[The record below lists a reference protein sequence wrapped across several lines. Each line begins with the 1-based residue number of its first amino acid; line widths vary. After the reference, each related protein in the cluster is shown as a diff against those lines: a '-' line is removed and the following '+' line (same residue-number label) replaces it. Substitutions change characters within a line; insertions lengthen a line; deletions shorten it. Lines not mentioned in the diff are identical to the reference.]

1 MSRILTLALPEALGV
16 LDTGQVQSLQTPPEG
31 TRVQLPSSPP
41 RRNDPEARLALG
53 QRLLGP
59 IVTPSCVHLPEEV
72 QILRA
77 ADIRWGPEGLRAPWR
92 LSGPGLRFQGAPQ
105 SLRRRSLS
113 HPRRAG
119 SGGHGS
125 CKLQSSKYRGEPESA
140 ERTSNRDHRA
150 GLCLHAGW
158 TRPPHV
164 GRTVCCSQ
172 ATDSSVHPGT
182 PSPTHP
188 AYHPSVRAPAIQPS
202 SSVKSNTSLGGG
214 GPVSVSG
221 GAWASPSACPLP
233 DPASRTSLTTGSFQP
248 RGRPSLSI
256 GYRPWQ
262 PESFHPWS
270 QFLGHLLVLALP
282 LTGLLTAVRCLC
294 ARGRAP
300 QPPGD
305 GARRSKGRG
314 LDPSVQAA
322 PLSPLAA

>member
-1 MSRILTLALPEALGV
+1 M
-16 LDTGQVQSLQTPPEG
+16 
-31 TRVQLPSSPP
+31 
-41 RRNDPEARLALG
+41 
-53 QRLLGP
+53 
-59 IVTPSCVHLPEEV
+59 
-72 QILRA
+72 
-77 ADIRWGPEGLRAPWR
+77 
-92 LSGPGLRFQGAPQ
+92 
-105 SLRRRSLS
+105 S
-113 HPRRAG
+113 HPRQAG

-140 ERTSNRDHRA
+140 KRTSNRDHRA
-150 GLCLHAGW
+150 GLCLHGKELVPLSAEAVGSSDRPSARDTWVGDAGWVQRGTQVPAANRCREGGLPHPAFALSQPPAGW

-188 AYHPSVRAPAIQPS
+188 ACRPSVRASAVQPS

-270 QFLGHLLVLALP
+270 QFPGHLLVLVTFPRNLLP
-282 LTGLLTAVRCLC
+282 
-294 ARGRAP
+294 
-300 QPPGD
+300 
-305 GARRSKGRG
+305 RS
-314 LDPSVQAA
+314 PS
-322 PLSPLAA
+322 